1 MRLAESNLSDR
12 IEATS
17 NVITSR
23 DRSSQPL
30 LDATFALP
38 STNTTSKSRHDN
50 VKAEVLRARLSRAA
64 EARSRIAELE
74 SLSSSR
80 DDDGRQHLLNLAR
93 EEFELEM
100 QAVHRI
106 EESLLLSGRHHDR
119 VAEGTIERTNDA
131 SEQVGVLNRRLQENE
146 KDLMAVTLRLER
158 SRRNDTTL
166 KRHTNNPTT
175 TVVENKEKRRIFT
188 QIQDVRERVSKWRED
203 RVRRVD
209 TVERVLR
216 KQKQDEDDLFL
227 STADI
232 SSITSASSETSHVD
246 TTARRLEYIT
256 SSSSSSLSQRSLRR
270 VVEKLLR
277 QREAKQRAMLSSKK
291 SVYFFFLLEHFIH
304 NNILKPIILVIR
316 IRNCNRSKTFRR
328 KLGEFVRA
336 FGSSSK
342 RSYYTC
348 CVFESFTSVCAMCDF
363 LHV

>member
-12 IEATS
+12 IEAIS

-30 LDATFALP
+30 LDATFALS
-38 STNTTSKSRHDN
+38 STNTTSKSRHDK

-158 SRRNDTTL
+158 SRRNDMTL
-166 KRHTNNPTT
+166 KRHKNNPTT

-256 SSSSSSLSQRSLRR
+256 SSSSSSSLSQRSLRR

-291 SVYFFFLLEHFIH
+291 SVYFFFFVLEHFIH
-304 NNILKPIILVIR
+304 NKP
-316 IRNCNRSKTFRR
+316 
-328 KLGEFVRA
+328 
-336 FGSSSK
+336 
-342 RSYYTC
+342 
-348 CVFESFTSVCAMCDF
+348 
-363 LHV
+363 